1 MTSRTRQLLT
11 AALLAALLLALFAGM
26 AAFSLNAIVLP
37 RGQSFDFYPRY
48 VGSQAFWNGESPYS
62 AEVSARIQTGMWN
75 YTLPPEGYDQQRFVY
90 PAYTALVIAPLLVLP
105 VHTAI
110 AIWMSAQYLAV
121 LASIGIWLALLSWRI
136 PGWGLFILLLGFG
149 FAFRYPIDMYMVA
162 QFTGTMLLLISLA
175 LLLLARNH
183 DGAAG
188 VLLALATIPPTIA
201 APLALVLLG
210 SYALHGRWRGLI
222 GFAGA
227 LLVLGIV
234 TFVRIGWWIPGFLD
248 GLSAYPGYAHPVWAP
263 GLIDLPL
270 LRVVLVGSVAAVVV
284 KSAFRLMP
292 RRPLD
297 FAAIAITGT
306 LLLVPQTG
314 SYYLVLLI
322 PPLLV
327 AAHRALSLSLLPR
340 CAIWGAC
347 AAAVVSPWLYRTMPI
362 PQIEN
367 LALPLHV
374 GLIWLSLIY
383 AGLRNDPARV
393 A

>member
-1 MTSRTRQLLT
+1 MTIRTRQLPIVV
-11 AALLAALLLALFAGM
+11 LLAALLLALFAGM
-26 AAFSLNAIVLP
+26 VAFSLNAIVLP

-48 VGSQAFWNGESPYS
+48 VGGQAFWNGESPYS
-62 AEVSARIQTGMWN
+62 DAVTARIQTGMWN

-90 PAYTALVIAPLLVLP
+90 PAYTALVIAPLLALP

-121 LASIGIWLALLSWRI
+121 LASIGVWLALLGWRI
-136 PGWGLFILLLGFG
+136 PGWGLFVLLLGFG

-175 LLLLARNH
+175 LLSLARKR

-210 SYALHGRWRGLI
+210 GYGLHGRWRGVI
-222 GFAGA
+222 GFAGT
-227 LLVLGIV
+227 LLIL
-234 TFVRIGWWIPGFLD
+234 TLLTLLRIGWWIPDFLG

-263 GLIDLPL
+263 GLIDSPI
-270 LRVVLVGSVAAVVV
+270 LRVLVVGIAVAAIVW
-284 KSAFRLMP
+284 ATFRLLP
-292 RRPLD
+292 NHALD
-297 FAAIAITGT
+297 FAAIALTGT

-314 SYYLVLLI
+314 SYYLILLI

-340 CAIWGAC
+340 LTIWGAC
-347 AAAVVSPWLYRTMPI
+347 AAAVISPWLYRTLST

-367 LALPLHV
+367 LALPLHA
-374 GLIWLSLIY
+374 GLIWLALIY
-383 AGLRNDPARV
+383 TGRRNDSPRV